1 MKFEESVTLM
11 QLENLRKAI
20 RSQIYKR
27 LKPPP
32 KLTISEWAD
41 QYRKLSPESSA
52 EPGSWNTSRAEYQR
66 GIMDALSDP
75 SIETVVVMSS
85 AQVGKTE
92 ILNNAIG
99 YFISQDPSPMLVVQ
113 PTLDMAQTWSKDRL
127 APMLRDTPILGGLV
141 KDPRA
146 RDSGNTT
153 LHKIFPG
160 GHVTACGANSPSSLA
175 SRPVRNVFFDEVDR
189 FPVSAGSEGDP
200 VGLGKKRASTFWN
213 RKILLVS
220 TPTNKG
226 ASRIETAFEESD
238 QRRYHV
244 NCPDCGHSQV
254 LRWSN
259 VKWEE
264 GKPETAKYACDDCG
278 SLWDDAQRAR
288 VIKHGKW
295 LAEKPTKKIA
305 GFHLSALYSPWTPL
319 EDGVRDFLEAKKQPA
334 TLKVWVN
341 TYLGETWEES
351 GEQIDD
357 YDLSNRAEDWDA
369 VPEDVVLLT
378 AGIDVQ
384 DDRLEAEIVGW
395 GRDEESWS
403 IAYKTIHGDPSAPTV
418 WRDLDEFLNQSFEHE
433 LGDDMIVRAACID
446 SGGHHTQAVYKYVA
460 PREGKRIFAIKGV
473 GGEGRPIVGKPSKN
487 NIGKIKLFPVGV
499 DTAKLLLFSR
509 FKIAEPG
516 PGYCHFPVG
525 REDEYFKQ
533 LTAEKIA
540 TRYHKGF
547 AKREFVKT
555 RTRNEALDVRVYAM
569 AALSLLNVNLTSLAK
584 QMEHRKEAK
593 EQVKEQKPIIRQKQS
608 SFVNRW
614 R

>member
-1 MKFEESVTLM
+1 
-11 QLENLRKAI
+11 
-20 RSQIYKR
+20 
-27 LKPPP
+27 
-32 KLTISEWAD
+32 
-41 QYRKLSPESSA
+41 
-52 EPGSWNTSRAEYQR
+52 
-66 GIMDALSDP
+66 MDALSDP
-75 SIETVVVMSS
+75 SIETVVVMAS
-85 AQVGKTE
+85 AQSGKSE
-92 ILNNAIG
+92 ALNNAIG

-127 APMLRDTPILGGLV
+127 APMLRDTPILSGLV

-153 LHKIFPG
+153 LHKVFPG
-160 GHVTACGANSPSSLA
+160 GHVTCCGANSPSSLA
-175 SRPVRNVFFDEVDR
+175 SRPVRNVFCDEVDR
-189 FPVSAGSEGDP
+189 YPVSAGTEGDP
-200 VGLGKKRASTFWN
+200 VSLAKKRSATFWN

-244 NCPDCGHSQV
+244 CCPDCGFSQV

-264 GKPETAKYACDDCG
+264 DKPETAKYVCDDCG

-288 VIKHGKW
+288 IIKTGKW
-295 LAEKPTKKIA
+295 IAEKPTKKIA

-319 EDGVRDFLEAKKQPA
+319 EEGVRDFLEAKKQPA
-334 TLKVWVN
+334 TLRVWVN
-341 TYLGETWEES
+341 TFLGETWEEQ

-357 YDLSNRAEDWDA
+357 YDLANRAEDWDA
-369 VPEDVVLLT
+369 IPEDVLLLT
-378 AGIDVQ
+378 AGVDVQ

-403 IAYKTIHGDPSAPTV
+403 IAYKVIHGDPSSPSV
-418 WRDLDEFLNQSFEHE
+418 WRDLDEFLSQSFEHE
-433 LGDDMIVRAACID
+433 LGEDMIVRSTCID
-446 SGGHHTQAVYKYVA
+446 SGGHHTQAVYKYVS

-473 GGEGRPIVGKPSKN
+473 GGEGRPIIGKPSKN

-509 FKIAEPG
+509 FRIAEPG

-569 AALSLLNVNLTSLAK
+569 SALALLNVNLTALAK
-584 QMEHRKEAK
+584 TMEVKRKAQEEIK
-593 EQVKEQKPIIRQKQS
+593 TTKPVVRPKQQG

>member
-41 QYRKLSPESSA
+41 QFRKLSPESSA

-200 VGLGKKRASTFWN
+200 VGLGKN
-213 RKILLVS
+213 
-220 TPTNKG
+220 
-226 ASRIETAFEESD
+226 
-238 QRRYHV
+238 
-244 NCPDCGHSQV
+244 
-254 LRWSN
+254 
-259 VKWEE
+259 
-264 GKPETAKYACDDCG
+264 
-278 SLWDDAQRAR
+278 
-288 VIKHGKW
+288 
-295 LAEKPTKKIA
+295 
-305 GFHLSALYSPWTPL
+305 
-319 EDGVRDFLEAKKQPA
+319 
-334 TLKVWVN
+334 
-341 TYLGETWEES
+341 
-351 GEQIDD
+351 
-357 YDLSNRAEDWDA
+357 
-369 VPEDVVLLT
+369 
-378 AGIDVQ
+378 
-384 DDRLEAEIVGW
+384 
-395 GRDEESWS
+395 
-403 IAYKTIHGDPSAPTV
+403 
-418 WRDLDEFLNQSFEHE
+418 
-433 LGDDMIVRAACID
+433 
-446 SGGHHTQAVYKYVA
+446 A
-460 PREGKRIFAIKGV
+460 PRLSGI
-473 GGEGRPIVGKPSKN
+473 GR
-487 NIGKIKLFPVGV
+487 F
-499 DTAKLLLFSR
+499 F
-509 FKIAEPG
+509 
-516 PGYCHFPVG
+516 
-525 REDEYFKQ
+525 
-533 LTAEKIA
+533 
-540 TRYHKGF
+540 
-547 AKREFVKT
+547 
-555 RTRNEALDVRVYAM
+555 
-569 AALSLLNVNLTSLAK
+569 
-584 QMEHRKEAK
+584 
-593 EQVKEQKPIIRQKQS
+593 
-608 SFVNRW
+608 
-614 R
+614 